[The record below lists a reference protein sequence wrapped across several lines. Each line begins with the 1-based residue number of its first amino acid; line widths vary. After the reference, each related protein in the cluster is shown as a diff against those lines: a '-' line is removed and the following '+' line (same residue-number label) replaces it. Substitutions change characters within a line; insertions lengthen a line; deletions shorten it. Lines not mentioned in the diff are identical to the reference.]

1 MKTDRNLLASY
12 LSAMFVASSLLLA
25 PAAMAQAKPETK
37 EVKPAKPATPAA
49 APAATH
55 ISPATDKKTENAD
68 KKADPMEA
76 AVAKAAEVNK
86 NHEWMKVFEG
96 EWATVVKEFDPMTG
110 KETGGG
116 SGTMTSKVVLGGR
129 FLSMDFDG
137 RFQGKFFRGMGTLGY
152 NNTDK
157 RYEGTWMDSMST
169 HTSMSTGSV
178 DASGKVM
185 TMLSEPTDPMSGK
198 PMKHRGVT
206 TIASKDAYK
215 MEMFMTIAGKEAK
228 LMEISYT
235 KGKAAKEEKAVKEE
249 KAAKE
254 EKPEKKDKK

>member
-1 MKTDRNLLASY
+1 
-12 LSAMFVASSLLLA
+12 
-25 PAAMAQAKPETK
+25 MAQAKPETK

-49 APAATH
+49 APATPAA
-55 ISPATDKKTENAD
+55 PATDKKADAAD

-76 AVAKAAEVNK
+76 AWAKAAEVNK
-86 NHEWMKVFEG
+86 NHEWMKFFEG
-96 EWATVVKEFDPMTG
+96 EWSTSVKEFDPMTG
-110 KETGGG
+110 KEAGSG
-116 SGTMTSKVVLGGR
+116 SGTMTCKVVLGGR

-152 NNTDK
+152 SNVNS

-198 PMKHRGVT
+198 PVKQREVT
-206 TIASKDAYK
+206 TITGKDAYK
-215 MEMFMTIAGKEAK
+215 MEMFMTFGGKEAK

-235 KGKAAKEEKAVKEE
+235 KGKAGKEEKAVKDDKAVKED

>member
-1 MKTDRNLLASY
+1 MKNDRKAVASY
-12 LSAMFVASSLLLA
+12 ILAIFVAGSLLLA

-37 EVKPAKPATPAA
+37 ELKPAKTL
-49 APAATH
+49 APAATPT
-55 ISPATDKKTENAD
+55 IAPATEKKAD
-68 KKADPMEA
+68 PAEKKADPMEA
-76 AVAKAAEVNK
+76 AWAKAAEVNK

-96 EWATVVKEFDPMTG
+96 DWTTVVKEFDPMTG
-110 KETGGG
+110 KEAGGG
-116 SGTMTSKVVLGGR
+116 SGTMTCKLVLGGR

-152 NNTDK
+152 SNVNS
-157 RYEGTWMDSMST
+157 RYEGTWMDSMGT
-169 HTSMSTGSV
+169 HTSMTTGSV

-198 PMKHRGVT
+198 PVKQREVT
-206 TIASKDAYK
+206 TIISKDSYK
-215 MEMFMTIAGKEAK
+215 MEMFMTFGGKEAK

-235 KGKAAKEEKAVKEE
+235 KGKAAKEEKSAKDE
-249 KAAKE
+249 KPAKE